1 MDLKENYVPWC
12 SSNLGAKDTVLRM
25 MYTTTS
31 KHMPIVSLATGL
43 NIKCQRKK
51 KDIKSRKNAKM
62 FKN

>member
-43 NIKCQRKK
+43 NIKC
-51 KDIKSRKNAKM
+51 
-62 FKN
+62 